1 MSTVPL
7 LFVVIMMLILF
18 SIIYLSI
25 RNDFNEN
32 EFENRLTVL
41 TEWMKRNNADMPT
54 PETLSYVSA
63 VNGDLYTLTEFY
75 TNNMRTSRVTVH
87 DDTVEIFDFINQQI
101 IKLSTDPRDSG
112 PRVLPDPED
121 ANGFLARGDDGWMR
135 VSCPT
140 RERFDVGVLKCVP
153 IPPCEN
159 LPSGLYPMNESMIDE
174 LVLNHRVY
182 KENDFEKISYH
193 PTLYLRCSE
202 NRSHSIHECPEGHLF
217 NASERRCEMI
227 NPCVDRP
234 DGFILSGDQFYADLD
249 VQQYAICTNEEIAI
263 ESCPNGAVFDKTLLT
278 CIFLH
283 PCAMHGTN
291 HTYITD
297 DLAPNQFYRCIS
309 NSASE
314 VVTCP
319 IVRRFVDGQYECQGD
334 VQCLNVENG
343 GNGSTLKEFSNAVAS
358 FYTGKVVCDNYN
370 VITDVTCDW
379 SNQLEN
385 FHFRNLYAVDEN
397 LTIPTRMFSE
407 RADSCVDFDKNL
419 MIENRSTF
427 AIVPT
432 FLALN
437 DYKILPKFSYYGVTS
452 QLDGLLIA
460 DATDEMPSRTVVYP
474 DTTTGPYF
482 VDPYTGMEIFCAGE
496 GREILF
502 DVMKSFTR
510 VNLCDEN
517 DRLIQSRN
525 QSYYRPLRND
535 TVQTIDHSIGD
546 LNSTLNTEMFIT
558 KTFDVSC
565 TPESIGQKIF
575 TLLHRYTTK
584 RSKYTT
590 LNSKY
595 TTHVEKSGVN
605 MEKIEKHDEKVEI
618 YSANTHF
625 DFVKF
630 DPVYETS
637 VDFDNPEDHVKS
649 LFNPFEISGAN
660 VAPFNTLEIGGAV
673 TDDDDDE
680 TDIETDDG
688 VGTDIETDDGVGD
701 SDILVDASQEY
712 VYTIMYGMPLY
723 RLTNFNY
730 AKYGPHLMEAWR
742 SMRQNVSVH
751 PDCANA
757 SGLIHAINS
766 YAYLGN
772 GIGCR
777 CVMFEEGIRI
787 DRVSNPLEFE
797 NLELQSNDAVKY
809 NIMFNK
815 IGDKYMICP
824 NGLTDDGQDCVAN
837 PDTIITYIEDFQRDD
852 LTMTETFP
860 PF

>member
-63 VNGDLYTLTEFY
+63 VNGDMYTLTEFY
-75 TNNMRTSRVTVH
+75 TNNMRTARVTVH
-87 DDTVEIFDFINQQI
+87 DDTVEIFDFVNQQI

-112 PRVLPDPED
+112 PRVLPDPEN

-135 VSCPT
+135 VACPK
-140 RERFDVGVLKCVP
+140 RERFDVDALKCVP
-153 IPPCEN
+153 MPPCEN
-159 LPSGLYPMNESMIDE
+159 LPPGLYPMNESMIDE

-182 KENDFEKISYH
+182 RENDFEKVLYH
-193 PTLYLRCSE
+193 PTLYLQCSE
-202 NRSHSIHECPEGHLF
+202 NRSHSIHECPDGHLF

-234 DGFILSGDQFYADLD
+234 DGFVLSGDQFYSNLD
-249 VQQYAICTNEEIAI
+249 VQQYVICDNEEVSIG
-263 ESCPNGAVFDKTLLT
+263 SCPDGAVFDRIVLA

-283 PCAMHGTN
+283 PCTFHGTN
-291 HTYITD
+291 HTYITG
-297 DLAPNQFYRCIS
+297 DLAPNQFYRCVS
-309 NSASE
+309 NTVAE

-319 IVRRFVDGQYECQGD
+319 IARRFVDGQYDCYGD
-334 VQCLNVENG
+334 LQCMNVENG
-343 GNGSTLKEFSNAVAS
+343 NGSILKEFYNPVAS

-370 VITDVTCDW
+370 VVSDVSCDW

-385 FHFRNLYAVDEN
+385 FHFKNLYAVDEN

-407 RADSCVDFDKNL
+407 QADSCVNFDKNL
-419 MIENRSTF
+419 MIENKSTF

-432 FLALN
+432 FLDNN
-437 DYKILPKFSYYGVTS
+437 DYMIIPKFSYYGVTS
-452 QLDGLLIA
+452 QLDGLLVA
-460 DATDEMPSRTVVYP
+460 DATDEMPSQTVVYP
-474 DTTTGPYF
+474 NTTSGPYF
-482 VDPYTGMEIFCAGE
+482 IDPYTGNEIFCPGG
-496 GREILF
+496 GRKILF

-517 DRLIQSRN
+517 DQLVQSRD

-535 TVQTIDHSIGD
+535 TVHMIDHSLGNI
-546 LNSTLNTEMFIT
+546 NSTLNTEMFIT

-565 TPESIGQKIF
+565 PPQSIGQKIF
-575 TLLHRYTTK
+575 SILHQYTTK

-590 LNSKY
+590 LDTKY

-605 MEKIEKHDEKVEI
+605 MEKIEKRNEKVEI
-618 YSANTHF
+618 YSVNTRF
-625 DFVKF
+625 DFVESE
-630 DPVYETS
+630 PVYEMS
-637 VDFDNPEDHVKS
+637 IDFDNPEEHVRA
-649 LFNPFEISGAN
+649 LFNPFEISGGAD

-673 TDDDDDE
+673 TDDETDTE
-680 TDIETDDG
+680 TDIETD
-688 VGTDIETDDGVGD
+688 TETDDGAAD
-701 SDILVDASQEY
+701 SDVLVDASQEY

-730 AKYGPHLMEAWR
+730 AKYGPHLTESWR
-742 SMRQNVSVH
+742 SMRQNVYVH

-757 SGLIHAINS
+757 SGLIHTINS

-777 CVMFEEGIRI
+777 CTMSENGLRI

-809 NIMFNK
+809 NTMFNK
-815 IGDKYMICP
+815 IGDKYMVCP

-837 PDTIITYIEDFQRDD
+837 PDTIITYIEDFQRED
-852 LTMTETFP
+852 LAMTETFP